1 MKHFTETS
9 WFEKLTDIVESREA
23 SLTSLEDE
31 DCVVLQTYTPEGEDW
46 VEEFYFDGTI
56 QDLAKQVQLRVENFD
71 VDEEAMLWIPHRGE
85 NGIPNSI
92 CALVD
97 DAEWK
102 LQSLKLF
109 ALTVMELTAEIKRG
123 EVQ

>member
-1 MKHFTETS
+1 MPKEFLS
-9 WFEKLTDIVESREA
+9 VSSSSD
-23 SLTSLEDE
+23 SLLVS
-31 DCVVLQTYTPEGEDW
+31 
-46 VEEFYFDGTI
+46 
-56 QDLAKQVQLRVENFD
+56 FD

-102 LQSLKLF
+102 LQSLKFF

>member
-71 VDEEAMLWIPHRGE
+71 VDEEAMLWIPHRGAD
-85 NGIPNSI
+85 GISNSI

-102 LQSLKLF
+102 LQSLKFF

>member
-9 WFEKLTDIVESREA
+9 WFEKLTDIAENREA
-23 SLTSLEDE
+23 SLTSLKDE
-31 DCVVLQTYTPEGEDW
+31 DCVVFQTYTPEGEDW
-46 VEEFYFDGTI
+46 AEEFYFDGTI

-71 VDEEAMLWIPHRGE
+71 VDEEAMLWIPNRGE

-92 CALVD
+92 RALVD

-102 LQSLKLF
+102 LQSLKFL

-123 EVQ
+123 EMQ